1 MAGNMARLPE
11 FGFTYPIGALWELN
25 ESIFVKHLKWS
36 LAHYVYYNSV
46 YETEIE
52 KKIEGDPRKKNKT
65 WASFMP
71 LIISENC

>member
-36 LAHYVYYNSV
+36 LAHYMYYNSV
-46 YETEIE
+46 YETEI
-52 KKIEGDPRKKNKT
+52 
-65 WASFMP
+65 
-71 LIISENC
+71 